1 MARAKQSKA
10 KDSKSKQTVS
20 LTPSAQ
26 DECLRNSDLLD
37 QIFRFVPPSS
47 ESGEAD
53 MNAARKTLYSA
64 ALISRTFSYSAL
76 KVLWHRL
83 DNLLPLLRLLSTFKR
98 SGSFYVLPGVVDDA
112 AWEVFDRHAAYVR
125 EILYQR
131 SAPVNPVVYVRLAMH
146 KAVLLPNL
154 SRFDCPGANL
164 SPGPDLVLFTSPLL
178 VSLRLE
184 AETRSDTD
192 PETFLNMLSVV
203 AAPLAHLTLANYP
216 NSVLSSC
223 TLFRKLQ
230 SINLTS
236 LGGPVVT
243 SAFHDLGSLPV
254 LESLTTDLQ
263 GWDKVNFESI
273 TPGSMF
279 RALTHL
285 HISGGTQGTIPLL
298 LARIGS
304 NSMVSISVFLSHYYR
319 YGKPDNSEDF
329 AAIAECISS
338 RWPTTLAHLNLR
350 GVRCAPED
358 FSALQG
364 ATKIQTLELRQSLQG
379 SLTDARVLSIFRTW
393 SELTSLTIDGAEA
406 DMEVLICLAEHC
418 TALRALHIAFFP
430 DPLPELS
437 TTPVLVDLH
446 LLARHLDRLF
456 PQVVSIVGQG
466 GSHKW
471 DEVAKLVSMCQDVR
485 RTAWDQK

>member
-1 MARAKQSKA
+1 
-10 KDSKSKQTVS
+10 
-20 LTPSAQ
+20 
-26 DECLRNSDLLD
+26 
-37 QIFRFVPPSS
+37 
-47 ESGEAD
+47 
-53 MNAARKTLYSA
+53 
-64 ALISRTFSYSAL
+64 
-76 KVLWHRL
+76 
-83 DNLLPLLRLLSTFKR
+83 
-98 SGSFYVLPGVVDDA
+98 
-112 AWEVFDRHAAYVR
+112 
-125 EILYQR
+125 
-131 SAPVNPVVYVRLAMH
+131 
-146 KAVLLPNL
+146 
-154 SRFDCPGANL
+154 
-164 SPGPDLVLFTSPLL
+164 
-178 VSLRLE
+178 
-184 AETRSDTD
+184 
-192 PETFLNMLSVV
+192 MLSVV
-203 AAPLAHLTLANYP
+203 VAPLAHLTLANYP

-437 TTPVLVDLH
+437 TTPVLVRALTELRFLPTTKRDYHWHQVDLH

>member
-1 MARAKQSKA
+1 
-10 KDSKSKQTVS
+10 
-20 LTPSAQ
+20 
-26 DECLRNSDLLD
+26 
-37 QIFRFVPPSS
+37 
-47 ESGEAD
+47 
-53 MNAARKTLYSA
+53 
-64 ALISRTFSYSAL
+64 
-76 KVLWHRL
+76 
-83 DNLLPLLRLLSTFKR
+83 
-98 SGSFYVLPGVVDDA
+98 
-112 AWEVFDRHAAYVR
+112 
-125 EILYQR
+125 
-131 SAPVNPVVYVRLAMH
+131 
-146 KAVLLPNL
+146 
-154 SRFDCPGANL
+154 
-164 SPGPDLVLFTSPLL
+164 
-178 VSLRLE
+178 
-184 AETRSDTD
+184 
-192 PETFLNMLSVV
+192 
-203 AAPLAHLTLANYP
+203 
-216 NSVLSSC
+216 
-223 TLFRKLQ
+223 
-230 SINLTS
+230 
-236 LGGPVVT
+236 
-243 SAFHDLGSLPV
+243 
-254 LESLTTDLQ
+254 
-263 GWDKVNFESI
+263 
-273 TPGSMF
+273 
-279 RALTHL
+279 
-285 HISGGTQGTIPLL
+285 
-298 LARIGS
+298 
-304 NSMVSISVFLSHYYR
+304 MVSISVFLSHYYR

-418 TALRALHIAFFP
+418 TALCALHIAFFP

-437 TTPVLVDLH
+437 TTPVLVRALTELRFLPTTKRDYHWHQVDLH